1 MDNIDFEALRRDLI
15 NYFESA
21 FLIGGF
27 GAAAISASDV
37 YSASNQ
43 RLIELAQECGFN
55 LSKYITYVDIKKYTK
70 K

>member
-1 MDNIDFEALRRDLI
+1 MNNIDFEALRRDLI
-15 NYFESA
+15 DYFESA

-43 RLIELAQECGFN
+43 RLIELAQDCGFN
-55 LSKYITYVDIKKYTK
+55 LNNYIIDIDVKKYTK